1 MNFPFFLSPPS
12 LPFWNPFLPFA
23 PRPPSPPVFF
33 FVVFFPMVSNL
44 STASKNRAHRVVGRQ
59 SSHSLASS
67 PHRRLIPRAA
77 RPPPPIVVPSSSL
90 QSLESLS
97 FTVHDSSAA
106 KSTPRPDEIDDRS
119 ARRPSLARDVSRDVS
134 SLAPATRSSARYF
147 SSSRTVQQSID
158 RAIDVPVAPR
168 EHLLAVGLRVTAEL
182 RQVARA
188 RHLVCLCARS
198 VAGETT
204 TRRREKARAFG
215 CGAPARIGRARDGV
229 TTKGRIGA
237 ADRRLGAGTWKWREN
252 AMGGGLLTNCDSR
265 MCIHT
270 WGGGGGTTTGRRPD
284 ARGHGVD
291 GRARP
296 PKRLS
301 RLA

>member
-1 MNFPFFLSPPS
+1 
-12 LPFWNPFLPFA
+12 
-23 PRPPSPPVFF
+23 
-33 FVVFFPMVSNL
+33 MVSNL

-106 KSTPRPDEIDDRS
+106 KSMPRPDEIDDRS

-204 TRRREKARAFG
+204 TRRREKSARVRLRRSG
-215 CGAPARIGRARDGV
+215 SYRSSARRCDDE
-229 TTKGRIGA
+229 GA
-237 ADRRLGAGTWKWREN
+237 ARRGRPAARCKWREN

-265 MCIHT
+265 TCIHT
-270 WGGGGGTTTGRRPD
+270 WGCRVGTTTGRRPD
-284 ARGHGVD
+284 ARGHGVG
-291 GRARP
+291 GRVRP